1 MKTSKKSKHK
11 SSRKRLSKKR
21 SSKKNKIKDP
31 PFSKKR
37 NLGSEATEGL
47 IQYHYQYYTNIT
59 DYIIYLCDKNKS
71 LSNKICLLEDP
82 IEATIT
88 LDQTDFKKGIFP
100 KYITQS
106 KLIEFIRECI
116 ENSKTRFIP
125 ILLET
130 VKKKEN
136 HANIILIDIK
146 KKQIELFEPHGNRGD
161 DSTLHHIQKTYLKK
175 KRLVQKF
182 FKSFLSDFKFINVVD
197 EINKHSL
204 QSKYD
209 SNSGY
214 CITWSL
220 LYFHYR
226 ILNSRI
232 SYQRIIKHIDKKIKL
247 DLLLKYAAHVEETL
261 KSI

>member
-1 MKTSKKSKHK
+1 MKTLKKSKHR
-11 SSRKRLSKKR
+11 SSRKRSSKNR
-21 SSKKNKIKDP
+21 SSKKIKDP

-37 NLGSEATEGL
+37 HVGSDATEGL

-59 DYIIYLCDKNKS
+59 DYIVHLCDTKKA
-71 LSNKICLLEDP
+71 LSNKICLLENP

-88 LDQTDFKKGIFP
+88 FDQTNVKKGICP
-100 KYITQS
+100 KDIS
-106 KLIEFIRECI
+106 RSRFIDFI
-116 ENSKTRFIP
+116 KTCVATPNTYFIP

-136 HANIILIDIK
+136 HANIILIDIR

-161 DSTLHHIQKTYLKK
+161 DSTLHHIQKAYSKK
-175 KRLVQKF
+175 KKAVNRF
-182 FKSFLSDFKFINVVD
+182 FKTFLSEFKLINVVD
-197 EINKHSL
+197 EIHQHSL

-226 ILNSRI
+226 VLNPRI
-232 SYQRIIKHIDKKIKL
+232 SYRRIIKHIDKKIKL
-247 DLLLKYAAHVEETL
+247 ELLLKYASHIEETL

>member
-1 MKTSKKSKHK
+1 MKTLKKSKHR
-11 SSRKRLSKKR
+11 SYRKGSSKKR
-21 SSKKNKIKDP
+21 SSKKSKIKNP

-37 NLGSEATEGL
+37 NLGSDATEGL

-59 DYIIYLCDKNKS
+59 DYIVHLCDTKKS
-71 LSNKICLLEDP
+71 LRNKICLLKDP

-88 LDQTDFKKGIFP
+88 FDQTDFKKGIFP

-106 KLIEFIRECI
+106 KIIEFIKGCI
-116 ENSKTRFIP
+116 ATPKTYFIP

-136 HANIILIDIK
+136 HANIILIDIR

-161 DSTLHHIQKTYLKK
+161 ESTLHNIQKTYLKK
-175 KRLVQKF
+175 KRSVQRF

-197 EINKHSL
+197 KINKHSL

-226 ILNSRI
+226 VLNPRI

-247 DLLLKYAAHVEETL
+247 DLLLKYASHVEETL